1 MNASANWWYLAA
13 VLGCAGCG
21 QPPEHDLADAH
32 ALPPHHPR
40 TFHRAVAMLGGDD
53 LAPTERLDVIRWLP
67 ELAADTT
74 LGREPWERVVR
85 LSAALAAA
93 DPRSPAA
100 DGPLASLRAINATL
114 PPEDRHADL
123 RPAGGESRH
132 ESQPG
137 SAP

>member
-1 MNASANWWYLAA
+1 
-13 VLGCAGCG
+13 
-21 QPPEHDLADAH
+21 
-32 ALPPHHPR
+32 
-40 TFHRAVAMLGGDD
+40 MLGGDD